1 MYCSNCGQ
9 YNNNNAS
16 YCTNCGSSLGTHID
30 STNSNYS
37 NSKGSYV
44 NTRHSKNSYNGS
56 NDLNLFGVDYQ
67 SEVSVKKENKF
78 TKYLF
83 NSCILFS
90 IFIITLFSTRLF
102 NINMY
107 HAPDILTI
115 IAMLSLFASII
126 FAGIDLYKYVPDR
139 KGLAVAITIVAIIAM
154 FAGDITQYVII
165 IYYCYRFFNKSSINS
180 KIVFVVLTLILAV
193 TNLYLKDKVFVDYNN
208 EKILMSVEKAKSNGL
223 EVAYRDLFSNE
234 NNSYVYD
241 SSVSTSNEVKDEYKE
256 SENTYDNSDIV
267 DNEKKDSLVMDN
279 IVNMGSYNYI
289 TVKDLDVYSSDIVGK
304 QVLIIDTISSI
315 STSSDTN
322 DIQILVP
329 DTYHDMNCYIASD
342 SSVDLDK
349 LSSHNY
355 VAIVGIVDN
364 PTDAYFFKSPNLIS
378 CYVIAYGDDAYS
390 LYTKYTET
398 SAELSTFFT
407 SQSTVSEDSD
417 YTDTSDLS
425 ESDFK
430 SSCETIDVSS
440 YNDILRNPD
449 SYKKNV
455 KFTGVVD
462 QTLEGW
468 FGSYTLYI
476 KDTNGNK
483 WGITY
488 RYKGGES
495 HKLEG
500 DSVTVYGLLDGTQTT
515 ETVLGKQVTLP
526 YISADYIE

>member
-78 TKYLF
+78 TK
-83 NSCILFS
+83 
-90 IFIITLFSTRLF
+90 
-102 NINMY
+102 
-107 HAPDILTI
+107 
-115 IAMLSLFASII
+115 
-126 FAGIDLYKYVPDR
+126 
-139 KGLAVAITIVAIIAM
+139 
-154 FAGDITQYVII
+154 
-165 IYYCYRFFNKSSINS
+165 
-180 KIVFVVLTLILAV
+180 
-193 TNLYLKDKVFVDYNN
+193 
-208 EKILMSVEKAKSNGL
+208 
-223 EVAYRDLFSNE
+223 
-234 NNSYVYD
+234 
-241 SSVSTSNEVKDEYKE
+241 
-256 SENTYDNSDIV
+256 
-267 DNEKKDSLVMDN
+267 
-279 IVNMGSYNYI
+279 
-289 TVKDLDVYSSDIVGK
+289 
-304 QVLIIDTISSI
+304 
-315 STSSDTN
+315 
-322 DIQILVP
+322 
-329 DTYHDMNCYIASD
+329 
-342 SSVDLDK
+342 
-349 LSSHNY
+349 
-355 VAIVGIVDN
+355 
-364 PTDAYFFKSPNLIS
+364 YFFKSPNLIS